1 MCAGLSSL
9 GESLSQPIRHQW
21 NFLVSLSGF
30 DRQLLERCLESAPG
44 AWQDFVDRFLGLV
57 VHVANQTAKS
67 RGIRI
72 DDSTRDDLVADVF
85 LTLIANDY
93 SVLRR
98 FRRNCS
104 LATYLTVV
112 SRRVVVRKLIKMAR
126 AAGPAGAVEPI
137 QDALPARIE
146 NREEVQ
152 RLLTRLDPRE
162 ANVVR
167 MYHLEGKSYEEIG
180 RAVGLSV
187 NSIGPVLSRARD
199 KMRNG
204 ADHG

>member
-1 MCAGLSSL
+1 M
-9 GESLSQPIRHQW
+9 
-21 NFLVSLSGF
+21 SLSGF

-85 LTLIANDY
+85 LALIANDY

-180 RAVGLSV
+180 QVVGMSANSV
-187 NSIGPVLSRARD
+187 GPMLSRARD

-204 ADHG
+204 SERSA

>member
-1 MCAGLSSL
+1 
-9 GESLSQPIRHQW
+9 
-21 NFLVSLSGF
+21 
-30 DRQLLERCLESAPG
+30 
-44 AWQDFVDRFLGLV
+44 
-57 VHVANQTAKS
+57 
-67 RGIRI
+67 
-72 DDSTRDDLVADVF
+72 LVADVF
-85 LTLIANDY
+85 LALIANDY

-112 SRRVVVRKLIKMAR
+112 SRRVVVRRLITMAR
-126 AAGPAGAVEPI
+126 AAAPVGAVDPI
-137 QDALPARIE
+137 QDSLPARIE

-187 NSIGPVLSRARD
+187 NSIGPVLTRARD

-204 ADHG
+204 AKHG